1 MRHEGRVIPKEE
13 VMANRSSAYEF
24 IDFDSIE
31 EESKV
36 KGVFNCFRKDFTEM
50 YPKSDGVEK
59 TLVRPT
65 DVYSKITLSLNRKLN
80 IHKIN
85 KGKK

>member
-1 MRHEGRVIPKEE
+1 MKHTLKVMSKEE
-13 VMANRSSAYEF
+13 VLANRSSAYDF

-31 EESKV
+31 ASSKS

-50 YPKSDGVEK
+50 YPNSEGVEK

-65 DVYSKITLSLNRKLN
+65 DIYSKVTLSLNRKLN
-80 IHKIN
+80 IHKVN